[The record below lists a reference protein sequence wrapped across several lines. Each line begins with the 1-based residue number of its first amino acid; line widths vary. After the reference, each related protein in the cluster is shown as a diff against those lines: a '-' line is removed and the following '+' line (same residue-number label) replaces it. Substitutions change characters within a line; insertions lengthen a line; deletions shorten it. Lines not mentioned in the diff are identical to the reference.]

1 MKIGVFVGSF
11 NPVHKSHIKI
21 AKSLIDKKYVD
32 KVLII
37 PTNNYWNKTNIID
50 LKYRIDMLKYY
61 ETKNIII
68 DNENNNYE
76 YTYQI
81 INALKRKNPDDE
93 FSLIIGADN
102 IINFDKWKNYQD
114 LLKLELIIFNRNDVD
129 VLYYLNKLNKND
141 KYIIENIDNDNVS
154 SSIVRENIKDKEFLR
169 NYLDDEIIEYIYKN
183 NLYGEEV
190 LWRMLL

>member
-68 DNENNNYE
+68 DSENNNYE

-190 LWRMLL
+190 L